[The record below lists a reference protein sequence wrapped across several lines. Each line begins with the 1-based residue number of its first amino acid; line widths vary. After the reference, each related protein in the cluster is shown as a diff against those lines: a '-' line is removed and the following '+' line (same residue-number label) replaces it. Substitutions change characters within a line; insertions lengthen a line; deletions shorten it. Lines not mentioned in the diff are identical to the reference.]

1 MSNNIVFM
9 GTPEFS
15 VTILESLVKSNF
27 DIECVYTQSPKKSL
41 RGQKI
46 HSSPVQK
53 ISEKLNIKLRSPNN
67 LTITEE
73 LNFFR
78 SLSSKI
84 IIVVAYGKLIPKAF
98 LNLPDKIFLNVHPS
112 LLPRWRGAAPIQRS
126 IMSLDKET
134 GVSIM
139 KIVEGLDTGPYIKQ
153 VKVKID
159 DKTTTK
165 SLSEKL
171 SSLGAKAVIESIN
184 LIKKGEY
191 KFINQDHN
199 QATYAKKINKSESK
213 IIWNEPAKNIL
224 AKINALNP
232 SPGAWFEYNGNRF
245 KIWKANIKNNQGS
258 PGEVLD
264 KKLVIGCG
272 EKSIQVTEIQKEGK
286 KVLSLD
292 EFLSGNKIS
301 IGEKIL

>member
-1 MSNNIVFM
+1 MTNNIVFM

-15 VTILESLVKSNF
+15 VKILEHLVKSNF
-27 DIECVYTQSPKKSL
+27 NIECVYTQSPKKSS

-53 ISEKLNIKLRSPNN
+53 ISEKLNIKVRSPNN
-67 LTITEE
+67 LTPIEE
-73 LNFFR
+73 LNFFK
-78 SLSSKI
+78 SLSSQVI
-84 IIVVAYGKLIPKAF
+84 VVVAYGKIIPKTF
-98 LNLPDKIFLNVHPS
+98 LNLPNKIFLNIHPS

-134 GVSIM
+134 GISIM
-139 KIVEGLDTGPYIKQ
+139 KLVEDLDAGPYIKQ

-171 SSLGAKAVIESIN
+171 SSLGAKAVIDSIN
-184 LIKKGEY
+184 LISKGEY
-191 KFINQDHN
+191 KFINQNHS

-213 IIWNEPAKNIL
+213 IKWNEPAKNIL

-245 KIWKANIKNNQGS
+245 KIWKANIKNNQGL

-264 KKLVIGCG
+264 EKLVIGCG
-272 EKSIQVTEIQKEGK
+272 ERSIQVTEIQKEGK

>member
-1 MSNNIVFM
+1 M
-9 GTPEFS
+9 
-15 VTILESLVKSNF
+15 
-27 DIECVYTQSPKKSL
+27 
-41 RGQKI
+41 
-46 HSSPVQK
+46 
-53 ISEKLNIKLRSPNN
+53 
-67 LTITEE
+67 
-73 LNFFR
+73 
-78 SLSSKI
+78 
-84 IIVVAYGKLIPKAF
+84 
-98 LNLPDKIFLNVHPS
+98 
-112 LLPRWRGAAPIQRS
+112 
-126 IMSLDKET
+126 
-134 GVSIM
+134 
-139 KIVEGLDTGPYIKQ
+139 
-153 VKVKID
+153 
-159 DKTTTK
+159 
-165 SLSEKL
+165 
-171 SSLGAKAVIESIN
+171 SIN
-184 LIKKGEY
+184 LISKGEY
-191 KFINQDHN
+191 KFINQNHS

-213 IIWNEPAKNIL
+213 IKWNEPAKNIL